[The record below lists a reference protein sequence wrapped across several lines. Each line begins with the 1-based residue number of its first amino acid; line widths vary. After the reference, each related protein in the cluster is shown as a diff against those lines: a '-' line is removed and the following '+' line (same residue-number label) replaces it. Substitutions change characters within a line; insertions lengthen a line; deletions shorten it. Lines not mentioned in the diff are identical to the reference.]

1 MPLTHQEVE
10 HIARLARL
18 NLTEAEKARYREQ
31 LSAILDYVAK
41 LSELDTSATPPM
53 SVVFGGQPRLRA
65 DRPRKPLPPEAI
77 LKNAPDQ
84 AEGQFKIPPV
94 FDQP

>member
-1 MPLTHQEVE
+1 MPLSLQEVE

-18 NLTEAEKARYREQ
+18 NLTDAEKARYREQ
-31 LSAILDYVAK
+31 LSAVLDHVAK
-41 LSELDTSATPPM
+41 LAELDTSDVPPM
-53 SVVFGGQPRLRA
+53 SAVFGSQPRLRA
-65 DRPRKPLPPEAI
+65 DRVRKPLAPEAV

-84 AEGQFKIPPV
+84 AEGQFKIPSV